1 MTEISSL
8 VDSDNQILRQPTP
21 RFDFQNAPID
31 PIELAHK
38 LAKAMI
44 ANNGI
49 GLSGPQIG
57 LPYRAF
63 CVASTPIICCFN
75 PIIVDFTFEMI
86 YLDETCCSFPGLFL
100 KVKRPRAIKIRYTQ
114 PNGEVK
120 TEKFIGITARAILH
134 EIDHLDGIVFTQRA
148 NKYHLDQA
156 KKRLANAKKVH
167 LNKNTTK

>member
-1 MTEISSL
+1 MAEIYPL
-8 VDSDNQILRQPTP
+8 VSCDHPILSQQTP
-21 RFDFQNAPID
+21 KFDFQNPPID
-31 PIELAHK
+31 PVDLAHS
-38 LAKAMI
+38 LAKAML

-49 GLSGPQIG
+49 GLSAPQIG

-63 CVASTPIICCFN
+63 CVASSPIICCFN

-134 EIDHLDGIVFTQRA
+134 EIDHLDGIVFTQKA
-148 NKYHLDQA
+148 NKYHLDQG
-156 KKRLANAKKVH
+156 KKRLANGKKVH
-167 LNKNTTK
+167 LNKNV